1 VGDSGAHWHHTG
13 KGYAMTNP
21 LMKPILLA
29 VDDHSQDLEAIQEE
43 LLKRYGADYGVLA
56 ERSAASALQRLEE
69 LRAASAEVAIL
80 LAAFEMSAMS
90 GIAYL
95 EQAHR
100 LHPYARRVLLLT
112 HSVRWGDRSASMP
125 IVTAI
130 SLGQIDRY
138 TTKPGVSPDEPF
150 HRLITELLQEWQRP
164 GQGQR
169 EMVTIVG
176 RRLGDRSYEL
186 RDLFERNGHPFT
198 FIEQDSDEGRAL
210 LQQVGYPDGP
220 FPVVILR
227 DGQALTNPSR
237 EEIVGGFLGAH
248 DTIEGGSYDL
258 TIVGA
263 GPAGLS
269 AAVYGASEGLRTL
282 LVEREAIG
290 GQAGTSSLIRNYL
303 GFPQGI
309 SGADLTNRAFDQA
322 WLFGAQTS
330 IMRAATDLRTEGL
343 DRVLTLSDGRE
354 IVSRAV
360 VLAMGASYQRL
371 GVDSL
376 EALVG
381 SGVFYGAAITEA
393 QAMSGQQVFVAG
405 GGNSAGQAAIYLAK
419 YAKHVTMLVRG
430 DALAASMSDYLVKE
444 IAAKDN
450 IEVRLHAKI
459 VDGRGEQRLEALVIQ
474 DSASGETL
482 SVPADALFVLI
493 GAQPHTEWLP
503 ASIRRDQQGFILTG
517 PDLAAVVDPSGE
529 AQAQRPPY
537 LLETSMPGVFAVADV
552 RHGSVKRVASA
563 VGEGAIAI
571 QMVHQYLSQTGR

>member
-1 VGDSGAHWHHTG
+1 
-13 KGYAMTNP
+13 MTNP
-21 LMKPILLA
+21 KMKPMLLA
-29 VDDHSQDLEAIQEE
+29 VDDHIQDLETIQQE
-43 LLKRYGADYGVLA
+43 LLKRYGADYDVLA
-56 ERSAASALQRLEE
+56 ERSASSALQRLEE
-69 LRAASAEVAIL
+69 LRAEGARVGIL
-80 LAAFEMSAMS
+80 LAPLEMSAMS
-90 GIAYL
+90 GMSYL

-100 LHPYARRVLLLT
+100 LHPHAKRVLLLA
-112 HSVRWGDRSASMP
+112 HSVRWGDRSTSQP

-138 TTKPGVSPDEPF
+138 TTKPSASPDEQF
-150 HRLITELLQEWQRP
+150 HRVITELLQEWQRP
-164 GQGQR
+164 GPGQR
-169 EMVTIVG
+169 ELVTIVG
-176 RRLGDRSYEL
+176 ARAGDRSYEL

-198 FIEQDSDEGRAL
+198 FIEKDSDEGRAL
-210 LQQVGYPDGP
+210 LQQVGRPDGP
-220 FPVVILR
+220 FPVVLLR
-227 DGQALTNPSR
+227 DGQALTDPSG
-237 EEIVGGFLGAH
+237 EDIVVGFLGAH
-248 DTIEGGSYDL
+248 DSIEGGLYDL

-330 IMRAATDLRTEGL
+330 IMRAATGLRMEGP
-343 DRVLTLSDGRE
+343 DRILTLSDGRE

-371 GVDSL
+371 GVASL

-381 SGVFYGAAITEA
+381 SGVFYGAAVTEA

-419 YAKHVTMLVRG
+419 YAQHVTMLVRG

-444 IAAKDN
+444 IAATNN
-450 IEVRLHAKI
+450 IDVRLHTKI
-459 VDGRGEQRLEALVIQ
+459 VDGRGDLRLEALVIE
-474 DSASGETL
+474 DSVLGETL
-482 SVPADALFVLI
+482 IVPAQALFVLI
-493 GAQPHTEWLP
+493 GAQPHTDWLP
-503 ASIRRDQQGFILTG
+503 ASIRRDLQGFILTSQ
-517 PDLAAVVDPSGE
+517 DLAAVGDADGGAPV
-529 AQAQRPPY
+529 QRPPSM
-537 LLETSMPGVFAVADV
+537 LETSMPGVFAVADV

-571 QMVHQYLSQTGR
+571 QMVHQYLSQGSR

>member
-1 VGDSGAHWHHTG
+1 
-13 KGYAMTNP
+13 MT
-21 LMKPILLA
+21 KPILLA
-29 VDDHSQDLEAIQEE
+29 VDDHSQDLETIQRE
-43 LLKRYGADYGVLA
+43 LHKRYGADYDVLA
-56 ERSAASALQRLEE
+56 EHSAASALQRLEQ
-69 LRAASAEVAIL
+69 LQAAGAQVAIL
-80 LAAFEMSAMS
+80 LAALEMSATS

-100 LHPYARRVLLLT
+100 LHPQAKRVLLLR
-112 HSVRWGDRSASMP
+112 HSIRWGDRSASQP

-130 SLGQIDRY
+130 ALGQIDRY
-138 TTKPGVSPDEPF
+138 TTKPGASPDEQF
-150 HRLITELLQEWQRP
+150 HRVVTELLQEWQRP

-176 RRLGDRSYEL
+176 ARTGDRSYEL

-198 FIEQDSDEGRAL
+198 FIEKDSDEGRTL
-210 LQQVGYPDGP
+210 LHDVGHPNGP
-220 FPVVILR
+220 YPVVILR
-227 DGQALTNPSR
+227 DGQALTDPSR
-237 EEIVGGFLGAH
+237 EEIVVGFLGAH
-248 DTIEGGSYDL
+248 DSIEGGPYDL

-330 IMRAATDLRTEGL
+330 IMRAATDLRVTGL

-371 GVDSL
+371 GVASL

-381 SGVFYGAAITEA
+381 SGVFYGAAVTEA
-393 QAMSGQQVFVAG
+393 QAMSGQLAFVAG
-405 GGNSAGQAAIYLAK
+405 GGNSAGQAALYLAK

-430 DALAASMSDYLVKE
+430 DVLAASMSDYLVKE
-444 IAAKDN
+444 IAATDN
-450 IEVRLHAKI
+450 IEVRLRTKI
-459 VDGRGEQRLEALVIQ
+459 VDGRGDQRLEGLVIQ

-482 SVPADALFVLI
+482 TVPTQALFVLI

-503 ASIRRDQQGFILTG
+503 AGIRRDQQGFILTG
-517 PDLAAVVDPSGE
+517 QDLAAVGDADGGAPV
-529 AQAQRPPY
+529 QRPPS

-571 QMVHQYLSQTGR
+571 QIVHQYLSQGSH

>member
-1 VGDSGAHWHHTG
+1 
-13 KGYAMTNP
+13 
-21 LMKPILLA
+21 MKPILLA
-29 VDDHSQDLEAIQEE
+29 VDDHSHDLETIQRE
-43 LLKRYGADYGVLA
+43 LAKRYGGDYDVLA
-56 ERSAASALQRLEE
+56 ERAAVAALQRLED
-69 LRAASAEVAIL
+69 LRAAGTPVALL
-80 LAAFEMSAMS
+80 LAPLEMTAMS
-90 GIAYL
+90 GMSYL

-100 LHPYARRVLLLT
+100 LHPHAKRVLLLT
-112 HSVRWGDRSASMP
+112 HSVRWGDRAASQP

-130 SLGQIDRY
+130 ALGQIDRY
-138 TTKPGVSPDEPF
+138 TTKPNSSPDEQF
-150 HRLITELLQEWQRP
+150 HRAVTELLQEWQRP

-176 RRLGDRSYEL
+176 ARAGDRSYEL

-198 FIEQDSDEGRAL
+198 FIEKDSDEGQAR
-210 LQQVGYPDGP
+210 LQQAGRPDGP

-227 DGQALTNPSR
+227 DGQALTDPSR
-237 EEIVGGFLGAH
+237 EEIVVGFLGAH
-248 DTIEGGSYDL
+248 NSFEGGPYDL

-309 SGADLTNRAFDQA
+309 SGAELSNRAFDQA

-330 IMRAATDLRTEGL
+330 IMRAATGLRMNGP

-354 IVSRAV
+354 IVSRVV

-371 GVDSL
+371 GVASL

-381 SGVFYGAAITEA
+381 GGVFYGAAVTEA

-419 YAKHVTMLVRG
+419 YAERVTMLVRG

-444 IAAKDN
+444 IAATDN
-450 IEVRLHAKI
+450 IEVRLRAKI
-459 VDGRGEQRLEALVIQ
+459 VDGRGDLRLEGLVIQ
-474 DSASGETL
+474 DSSSGETL
-482 SVPADALFVLI
+482 TVPAQALFVLI

-517 PDLAAVVDPSGE
+517 QDLAAVGDANRGAPP
-529 AQAQRPPY
+529 QRTSY
-537 LLETSMPGVFAVADV
+537 LLETSMLGVFAVADV

-571 QMVHQYLSQTGR
+571 QMAHQYLSQGSR

>member
-1 VGDSGAHWHHTG
+1 
-13 KGYAMTNP
+13 MTNP
-21 LMKPILLA
+21 IMKPILLA
-29 VDDHSQDLEAIQEE
+29 VDEHSRDLETIREE
-43 LLKRYGADYGVLA
+43 LLKRYGADYDVLA
-56 ERSAASALQRLEE
+56 EQSTASALERLEE
-69 LRAASAEVAIL
+69 LRAAGAQVAIL
-80 LAAFEMSAMS
+80 LAPLEMTAMT

-100 LHPYARRVLLLT
+100 LHAHAKRVLLLA
-112 HSVRWGDRSASMP
+112 HSVRWGDRSTSQP
-125 IVTAI
+125 IVTAV

-138 TTKPGVSPDEPF
+138 TTKPGASPDEQF
-150 HRLITELLQEWQRP
+150 HRVITELLQEWQRP

-169 EMVTIVG
+169 ELVTIVG
-176 RRLGDRSYEL
+176 TRAGDRSYEL

-210 LQQVGYPDGP
+210 LQQAGHPDGP

-227 DGQALTNPSR
+227 DGQALTDPSR
-237 EEIVGGFLGAH
+237 EEIVVGFLGAQ
-248 DTIEGGSYDL
+248 DTIEGGPYDL

-330 IMRAATDLRTEGL
+330 IMRAATDLRMEGL

-354 IVSRAV
+354 VVSRAV

-371 GVDSL
+371 GVASL

-381 SGVFYGAAITEA
+381 SGVFYGAAVTEA
-393 QAMSGQQVFVAG
+393 PAMSGQQVFVAG
-405 GGNSAGQAAIYLAK
+405 GGNSAGQAAIHLSK
-419 YAKHVTMLVRG
+419 YVDHVTILVRG

-450 IEVRLHAKI
+450 IEVRLHTKI
-459 VDGRGEQRLEALVIQ
+459 VDGRGDQRLEGLVIQ

-482 SVPADALFVLI
+482 SMPAQALFVLI

-517 PDLAAVVDPSGE
+517 QDLAAVGDADGGAPP
-529 AQAQRPPY
+529 QRPPS

-571 QMVHQYLSQTGR
+571 QMVHQYLSQGSR

>member
-1 VGDSGAHWHHTG
+1 
-13 KGYAMTNP
+13 MT
-21 LMKPILLA
+21 KPILLA
-29 VDDHSQDLEAIQEE
+29 VDEHSHDLETIQQE
-43 LLKRYGADYGVLA
+43 LLKRYGADYDVLA
-56 ERSAASALQRLEE
+56 DHSAASALQRLEE
-69 LRAASAEVAIL
+69 LRAAGVEVAIL
-80 LAAFEMSAMS
+80 LATLEIGAMS

-95 EQAHR
+95 EQAHV
-100 LHPYARRVLLLT
+100 LHPHAKRVLLLT
-112 HSVRWGDRSASMP
+112 HSVRWGDRTASQP

-130 SLGQIDRY
+130 ALGQIDRY
-138 TTKPGVSPDEPF
+138 TTKPGASPDEQF

-176 RRLGDRSYEL
+176 ERLGERSYEL

-198 FIEQDSDEGRAL
+198 FIEKDSDEGRTL
-210 LQQVGYPDGP
+210 LQDVGRPDGP
-220 FPVVILR
+220 YPVVILR
-227 DGQALTNPSR
+227 DGQALTDPSR
-237 EEIVGGFLGAH
+237 EEIVVGFLGAH
-248 DTIEGGSYDL
+248 DSIEGGPYDL

-330 IMRAATDLRTEGL
+330 IMRAATDLQMNGL
-343 DRVLTLSDGRE
+343 DRVLTLSDGRG

-371 GVDSL
+371 GVASL

-381 SGVFYGAAITEA
+381 SGVFYGAAVTEA

-444 IAAKDN
+444 IAATDN
-450 IEVRLHAKI
+450 IEVRLHTKI
-459 VDGRGEQRLEALVIQ
+459 VDGRGDQRLEGLVIQ

-482 SVPADALFVLI
+482 TVPAQALFVLI

-517 PDLAAVVDPSGE
+517 QDLTAVGDLAEERRLNGLPTCLRPVCRACSRWLMCVMARSSGWPLRSE
-529 AQAQRPPY
+529 KVGSQYRWF
-537 LLETSMPGVFAVADV
+537 TSIC
-552 RHGSVKRVASA
+552 RRVAARTS
-563 VGEGAIAI
+563 
-571 QMVHQYLSQTGR
+571 

>member
-1 VGDSGAHWHHTG
+1 
-13 KGYAMTNP
+13 MT
-21 LMKPILLA
+21 KPMLQA
-29 VDDHSQDLEAIQEE
+29 VDDHGEDLETIQRE
-43 LLKRYGADYGVLA
+43 LAKRYGADYDVLA

-69 LRAASAEVAIL
+69 LRAMGAPVAIL
-80 LAAFEMSAMS
+80 LAPLEMTAMT
-90 GIAYL
+90 GISYL
-95 EQAHR
+95 ERAHR
-100 LHPYARRVLLLT
+100 LHPHAKRVLLLA
-112 HSVRWGDRSASMP
+112 HSVRWGDRSTSQP

-130 SLGQIDRY
+130 ALGQIDRY
-138 TTKPGVSPDEPF
+138 TTKPGASPDEQF
-150 HRLITELLQEWQRP
+150 HRLITELLQEWQQP
-164 GQGQR
+164 GQGRR
-169 EMVTIVG
+169 ELVTIVG
-176 RRLGDRSYEL
+176 ARAGNRSYEL

-198 FIEQDSDEGRAL
+198 FIEKDSDEGRAL
-210 LQQVGYPDGP
+210 LQQVGRPEGP
-220 FPVVILR
+220 YPVVILR

-237 EEIVGGFLGAH
+237 DEIVVGFLGAH
-248 DTIEGGSYDL
+248 DSFEGGPYDL

-309 SGADLTNRAFDQA
+309 SGAELTNRAFDQA

-330 IMRAATDLRTEGL
+330 IMRAATDLGMKGL

-371 GVDSL
+371 GVASL

-381 SGVFYGAAITEA
+381 SGVFYGAAVTEA
-393 QAMSGQQVFVAG
+393 PAMSGQQVFVAG

-419 YAKHVTMLVRG
+419 YADRVTMLVRG
-430 DALAASMSDYLVKE
+430 DALAASMSGYLVNE
-444 IAAKDN
+444 IAATDN
-450 IEVRLHAKI
+450 IEVRLHTKI
-459 VDGRGEQRLEALVIQ
+459 VDGRGDQRLEGLVIQ

-482 SVPADALFVLI
+482 TVPAQALFVLI

-517 PDLAAVVDPSGE
+517 QDLAAAGDLSEGAPP
-529 AQAQRPPY
+529 QRPPS

-571 QMVHQYLSQTGR
+571 QMVHQYLSQGSR

>member
-1 VGDSGAHWHHTG
+1 
-13 KGYAMTNP
+13 MT
-21 LMKPILLA
+21 KPMLLA
-29 VDDHSQDLEAIQEE
+29 VDDHSQDLETIQQE
-43 LLKRYGADYGVLA
+43 LLKRYGADYDVLA
-56 ERSAASALQRLEE
+56 EHSATSALQRLEE
-69 LRAASAEVAIL
+69 LRAAGARVAIL
-80 LAAFEMSAMS
+80 LAALEMGAIT
-90 GIAYL
+90 GISYL
-95 EQAHR
+95 ERAHA
-100 LHPYARRVLLLT
+100 LHPHAKRVLLLS
-112 HSVRWGDRSASMP
+112 HSVRWGDRTASQP

-130 SLGQIDRY
+130 ALGQIDRY
-138 TTKPGVSPDEPF
+138 TTKPGASPDEQF
-150 HRLITELLQEWQRP
+150 HRVITELLQEWQRP

-176 RRLGDRSYEL
+176 ARTGDRSYEL
-186 RDLFERNGHPFT
+186 RDLFERNGHPFA
-198 FIEQDSDEGRAL
+198 FLEKDSDEGRAL
-210 LQQVGYPDGP
+210 LQDVGRPDGP

-227 DGQALTNPSR
+227 DGQALTDPSR
-237 EEIVGGFLGAH
+237 EEIVVGFLGAH
-248 DTIEGGSYDL
+248 DSIEGGLYDL

-269 AAVYGASEGLRTL
+269 GAVYGASEGLRTL

-290 GQAGTSSLIRNYL
+290 GQAGASSLIRNYL

-309 SGADLTNRAFDQA
+309 SGANLTNRAFDQA

-330 IMRAATDLRTEGL
+330 IMRAATGLRMEGL

-371 GVDSL
+371 GVASL

-381 SGVFYGAAITEA
+381 SGVFYGAAVTEA
-393 QAMSGQQVFVAG
+393 PAMSGQQVFVAG

-450 IEVRLHAKI
+450 IEVRLHTKI
-459 VDGRGEQRLEALVIQ
+459 VDGLGDLRLEGLIIQ
-474 DSASGETL
+474 DNSSVETL
-482 SVPADALFVLI
+482 TVPAQALFVLI
-493 GAQPHTEWLP
+493 GAQPHTDWLP

-517 PDLAAVVDPSGE
+517 QDLAAVGDADKAAPV
-529 AQAQRPPY
+529 QRPSY

-552 RHGSVKRVASA
+552 RHGSVKRVASG

-571 QMVHQYLSQTGR
+571 QMVHQYLSQGSR

>member
-1 VGDSGAHWHHTG
+1 
-13 KGYAMTNP
+13 MTNP
-21 LMKPILLA
+21 IMKPMLLA
-29 VDDHSQDLEAIQEE
+29 VDEHSHDLETIQRE
-43 LLKRYGADYGVLA
+43 LAKRYGADYEILA
-56 ERSAASALQRLEE
+56 ERSAASALQRLEA
-69 LRAASAEVAIL
+69 LRAAGAHVAIL
-80 LAAFEMSAMS
+80 LAPLEMSAMS
-90 GIAYL
+90 GMSYL

-100 LHPYARRVLLLT
+100 LHPHAKRVLLLT
-112 HSVRWGDRSASMP
+112 HSVRWGDRSASQP

-130 SLGQIDRY
+130 ALGQIDRY
-138 TTKPGVSPDEPF
+138 TTKPSSSPDEQF
-150 HRLITELLQEWQRP
+150 HRVITELLQEWQRP

-169 EMVTIVG
+169 ELVTIVG
-176 RRLGDRSYEL
+176 ARTGDRSYEL
-186 RDLFERNGHPFT
+186 RDLFERNGHPFA
-198 FIEQDSDEGRAL
+198 FMEKGSHEGRAL
-210 LQQVGYPDGP
+210 LQQVGRPDGP
-220 FPVVILR
+220 YPVVILR
-227 DGQALTNPSR
+227 DGQTLTDPSR
-237 EEIVGGFLGAH
+237 EEIVVGFLGAH
-248 DTIEGGSYDL
+248 DSIEGGPYDL

-322 WLFGAQTS
+322 WLFGAQTA
-330 IMRAATDLRTEGL
+330 IMRAAIDLRMERF

-354 IVSRAV
+354 LVSRAV

-371 GVDSL
+371 GVARL

-381 SGVFYGAAITEA
+381 SGVYYGAAVTEA
-393 QAMSGQQVFVAG
+393 PAMSGQQVFVAG

-444 IAAKDN
+444 IAGTAN
-450 IEVRLHAKI
+450 IEVRLRAKI
-459 VDGRGEQRLEALVIQ
+459 VDGLGNQRLEALVIE
-474 DSASGETL
+474 DSLSGETL
-482 SVPADALFVLI
+482 TVPAQALFVLI

-503 ASIRRDQQGFILTG
+503 ASIRRDKQGFILTG
-517 PDLAAVVDPSGE
+517 QDLTAVVGNSSEGAAPQQSPS
-529 AQAQRPPY
+529 

-571 QMVHQYLSQTGR
+571 QMVHQYLS

>member
-1 VGDSGAHWHHTG
+1 
-13 KGYAMTNP
+13 MT
-21 LMKPILLA
+21 KPILMA
-29 VDDHSQDLEAIQEE
+29 VDEHRHELETIQRE
-43 LLKRYGADYGVLA
+43 LLKRYGADYDVVA
-56 ERSAASALQRLEE
+56 DHSAVAALQRLEE
-69 LRAASAEVAIL
+69 LRAAGVQVAVL

-100 LHPYARRVLLLT
+100 LHPHAKRVLLLM
-112 HSVRWGDRSASMP
+112 HSVRWGDRSASQP
-125 IVTAI
+125 IVTAV

-138 TTKPGVSPDEPF
+138 ATKPGASPDEQF

-176 RRLGDRSYEL
+176 GRLGERSYEL

-198 FIEQDSDEGRAL
+198 FFEQDSDEGRAH
-210 LQQVGYPDGP
+210 LQQVGHPDGP

-227 DGQALTNPSR
+227 DGQALTNPSS
-237 EEIVGGFLGAH
+237 EEIVVGFLGAH
-248 DTIEGGSYDL
+248 DSIEGGLYDL

-282 LVEREAIG
+282 VVEREAIG

-309 SGADLTNRAFDQA
+309 SGAELTNRAFDQA
-322 WLFGAQTS
+322 WLFGAQTC
-330 IMRAATDLRTEGL
+330 IMREATDLRVNGL
-343 DRVLTLSDGRE
+343 DRLLTLSDGRE

-371 GVDSL
+371 GILSL

-381 SGVFYGAAITEA
+381 AGVFYGSAVTEA
-393 QAMSGQQVFVAG
+393 QGMSGQQVFVAG
-405 GGNSAGQAAIYLAK
+405 GGNSAGQAALHLAR
-419 YAKHVTMLVRG
+419 YAERVTMLVRG
-430 DALAASMSDYLVKE
+430 DALAASMSDYLVKQ
-444 IAAKDN
+444 IAAKNN
-450 IEVRLHAKI
+450 IAVRTHTTI
-459 VDGRGEQRLEALVIQ
+459 VGGRGEQRLEGLVIQ
-474 DSASGETL
+474 DSSTGETL

-493 GAQPHTEWLP
+493 GAQPHTDWLP

-517 PDLAAVVDPSGE
+517 QDLRDGGDQSEGAPP
-529 AQAQRPPY
+529 QRSPY

-563 VGEGAIAI
+563 VGEGGIAV
-571 QMVHQYLSQTGR
+571 QLVHQYLSQGSR